1 MWVSLDEFSG
11 SFQPRFMM
19 LPFYFLLYA
28 GRRTLHSQHGLMA
41 MADSCEVSSV
51 APSICPHL
59 FLCHSTSLF
68 SLIPCSTVTVLFLI
82 STLFFVTFI
91 VSKTRAKI
99 LLLLFDFQNT
109 FTSHFIFTI
118 IWSNRAVPLEAV
130 LNVSKHLCGKRDFQK
145 LSFLQSPSYWQK

>member
-11 SFQPRFMM
+11 SFWLRFMM
-19 LPFYFLLYA
+19 LPFYFLHHA
-28 GRRTLHSQHGLMA
+28 GRRTLRSQHGLMA

-51 APSICPHL
+51 APSICLHL
-59 FLCHSTSLF
+59 FWCHSTSLF
-68 SLIPCSTVTVLFLI
+68 SLILCSTVTVLFLI

-99 LLLLFDFQNT
+99 LLLFDFQNT

-130 LNVSKHLCGKRDFQK
+130 LNVSKHLCGKWDFQK
-145 LSFLQSPSYWQK
+145 LSFLQSSSYWQK